1 MIGLCARHILSV
13 YGAVQKISRPAR
25 RKAQKS
31 PCAGLRGVAC
41 GARLC
46 YHGYI
51 ASHKNALSRPGQGGT
66 GPRAGLRRAEM
77 RNGGKDKS
85 EAGAQS
91 AAAPRKKRVFSGI
104 QPTGVFTLGNYVGAV
119 RNWPKLQ
126 DEYECIYSVVDE
138 HAITVRQDPAALR
151 RQTRETAA
159 LLLASGISPEKSVVF
174 VQSHVPAHAQLSW
187 VLSCFCPFG
196 DLTRM
201 HQFKEKSAKH
211 PEDING
217 GLLTYPILM
226 AADILLYQTDL
237 VPIGI
242 DQKQHLELARNIAQ
256 RFNGVYSPTFTMP
269 DGYIPQVGAKV
280 MSLQE
285 PEKKMSKSDANE
297 NAVVRMLDTPD
308 AILRKFKR
316 AVTDSD
322 GCVRAGAD
330 KPGVTNLM
338 SIYGVLTGKSFADIE
353 REFDG
358 RGYGEFKQAVA
369 QTVVDAL
376 RPIQQ
381 EYARLLADR
390 GYLDGVLAE
399 GAVRA
404 GAIARRTLAK
414 VYKKIGF
421 LQL

>member
-1 MIGLCARHILSV
+1 M
-13 YGAVQKISRPAR
+13 QQQEKTAR
-25 RKAQKS
+25 RQ
-31 PCAGLRGVAC
+31 
-41 GARLC
+41 
-46 YHGYI
+46 
-51 ASHKNALSRPGQGGT
+51 
-66 GPRAGLRRAEM
+66 
-77 RNGGKDKS
+77 
-85 EAGAQS
+85 
-91 AAAPRKKRVFSGI
+91 RVFSGI
-104 QPTGVFTLGNYVGAV
+104 QPTGTFTLGNYVGAV
-119 RNWPKLQ
+119 RNWPRLQ
-126 DEYECIYSVVDE
+126 QEYDCIYSVVDE

-159 LLLASGISPEKSVVF
+159 LLLASGIDPEKSIVF

-187 VLSCFCPFG
+187 VLGCFCPFG

-201 HQFKEKSAKH
+201 HQFKEKSKKH

-226 AADILLYQTDL
+226 AADILVYGTDL

-256 RFNGVYSPTFTMP
+256 RFNGIYGDTFTVP
-269 DGYIPQVGAKV
+269 DGYFPTVGAKV

-285 PEKKMSKSDANE
+285 PEKKMSKSDTNA
-297 NAVVRMLDTPD
+297 NAVIRMLDD
-308 AILRKFKR
+308 ADTIVRKFRR

-322 GCVRAGAD
+322 NCVRAGAD

-338 SIYGVLTGKSFADIE
+338 SIYSAMTGRSFAAIE
-353 REFDG
+353 AEFAG

-369 QTVVDAL
+369 ESVVDNL

-381 EYARLLADR
+381 EYARILADR
-390 GYLDGVLAE
+390 AYLDGVLKDGAE
-399 GAVRA
+399 RA
-404 GAIARRTLAK
+404 AHIARRVLDKTYRK
-414 VYKKIGF
+414 VGF

>member
-1 MIGLCARHILSV
+1 M
-13 YGAVQKISRPAR
+13 QQQEKTAR
-25 RKAQKS
+25 RQ
-31 PCAGLRGVAC
+31 
-41 GARLC
+41 
-46 YHGYI
+46 
-51 ASHKNALSRPGQGGT
+51 
-66 GPRAGLRRAEM
+66 
-77 RNGGKDKS
+77 
-85 EAGAQS
+85 
-91 AAAPRKKRVFSGI
+91 RVFSGI
-104 QPTGVFTLGNYVGAV
+104 QPTGTFTLGNYVGAV
-119 RNWPKLQ
+119 RNWPRLQ
-126 DEYECIYSVVDE
+126 QEYDCIYSVVDE

-159 LLLASGISPEKSVVF
+159 LLLASGIDPEKSIVF

-187 VLSCFCPFG
+187 VLGCFCPFG

-201 HQFKEKSAKH
+201 HQFKEKSKKH

-226 AADILLYQTDL
+226 AADILVYGTDL

-256 RFNGVYSPTFTMP
+256 RFNGIYGDTFTVP
-269 DGYIPQVGAKV
+269 DGYFPTVGAKV

-285 PEKKMSKSDANE
+285 PEKKMSKSDTNA
-297 NAVVRMLDTPD
+297 NAVIRMLDD
-308 AILRKFKR
+308 ADTIVRKFRR

-322 GCVRAGAD
+322 NCVRAGAD

-338 SIYGVLTGKSFADIE
+338 SIYSAMTGRGFAAIE
-353 REFDG
+353 AEFAG

-369 QTVVDAL
+369 ESVVDSL

-381 EYARLLADR
+381 EYARILADR
-390 GYLDGVLAE
+390 AYLDGVLKDGAE
-399 GAVRA
+399 RA
-404 GAIARRTLAK
+404 AHIARRVLDKTYRK
-414 VYKKIGF
+414 VGF